1 MINKILIQII
11 LFIFVLLAGGA
22 YYYFFNKGSIDN
34 KIAGKED
41 DKIKVKENVSNL
53 IENIFY
59 TSTDGAGN
67 KFEIKSLTGEMNI
80 DNPDIVYMTDVE
92 AIIYLVNSAPIKIK
106 SKYAK
111 YNKKDYETNFKE
123 NILISYIDKE
133 IQSENLDLSFENN
146 LATIYNKIVYNDNN
160 TILYADI
167 IEIDLI
173 TKNSR
178 VFMHND
184 LKKIKVSTKN

>member
-1 MINKILIQII
+1 MINKTLIQII

-22 YYYFFNKGSIDN
+22 YYYSFNKGSIDN

-41 DKIKVKENVSNL
+41 AKIKVKENVSNL

-59 TSTDGAGN
+59 TSTDSAGN

-92 AIIYLVNSAPIKIK
+92 AIIYLVNSTPIKIK